1 MAVQR
6 ARVYECRMKTGVSW
20 EGMASF
26 ITALSKPSFSR
37 KQTNIGVLATRAGLG
52 GIVVCK

>member
-1 MAVQR
+1 MQR
-6 ARVYECRMKTGVSW
+6 ARVYVYQMKTGVSW
-20 EGMASF
+20 EGIASF
-26 ITALSKPSFSR
+26 IRALSKPSFSR